1 MNLLAVLPQLL
12 PSAVAWAQAQAN
24 DVESVGLSLNESGL
38 AVARRVGVRYPEKIR
53 IKLVEQLPMPEE
65 PMLKQAAIETGL
77 LGPHMAGLTLGYSIL
92 ICRSQNSVRLLSHE
106 CRHVYQYETLGSIA
120 AFLPVYLQ
128 QIATVGYDNAQFEI
142 DARAHEFL
150 PNPPLNRTRLTRAG

>member
-1 MNLLAVLPQLL
+1 MNLGDILEQLL
-12 PSAVAWAQAQAN
+12 PSAIAWAQAQAN
-24 DVESVGLSLNESGL
+24 DVATAGLALNESRL
-38 AVARRVGVRYPEKIR
+38 AVARRVGVQYPEKIR
-53 IKLVEQLPMPEE
+53 IKLVEQLPLPEE

-92 ICRSQNSVRLLSHE
+92 ICRGQDTVRLLSHE
-106 CRHVYQYETLGSIA
+106 CRHVHQYETLGSIA

-142 DARAHEFL
+142 DARAHEFS
-150 PNPPLNRTRLTRAG
+150 A

>member
-1 MNLLAVLPQLL
+1 MGLLAVLPQLL
-12 PSAVAWAQAQAN
+12 PGAIAWAQAQSNHVAA
-24 DVESVGLSLNESGL
+24 VGLPLIESGL
-38 AVARRVGVRYPEKIR
+38 VVARRVGVRFPEQIR

-92 ICRSQNSVRLLSHE
+92 ICEGQFTGRLLSHE
-106 CRHVYQYETLGSIA
+106 CRHVYQYETFGSIA

-128 QIATVGYDNAQFEI
+128 QIAEVGYDNAQFEL
-142 DARAHEFL
+142 DARAHEFF
-150 PNPPLNRTRLTRAG
+150 T